1 MYPTVAHILLEDFT
15 CDSCYYNHKTRAKRV
30 TCADHGHTATQ
41 GLVAQGLVDH
51 HSGIG
56 FPERKTSP
64 VTAAITATGRRRGAL
79 TDVGFS
85 EMYSAIPDNSTH
97 PSGHHAISHHSN
109 RHRCTIAGRGQDD
122 RRLADGLRAWSDGPE
137 LFGTGILPDDDH
149 QEKQVL
155 GLRLSVFRC
164 KTCYQVIP
172 CGGQLRCCPH
182 GLGFSIL
189 CDS

>member
-1 MYPTVAHILLEDFT
+1 MAHLPTSGFPRCTQQYPTAAHTPPDTTPFHT
-15 CDSCYYNHKTRAKRV
+15 
-30 TCADHGHTATQ
+30 TATVIDVRSL
-41 GLVAQGLVDH
+41 GVG
-51 HSGIG
+51 
-56 FPERKTSP
+56 RM
-64 VTAAITATGRRRGAL
+64 TATGRRRGAL

-85 EMYSAIPDNSTH
+85 EMYSAIPDRSSH
-97 PSGHHAISHHSN
+97 SSGHHAIPHHSN
-109 RHRCTIAGRGQDD
+109 RHRCAVAGRGQDD
-122 RRLADGLRAWSDGPE
+122 RRLTDGLRAWSDGPE
-137 LFGTGILPDDDH
+137 RFGTGILPDDGH